1 MVMRPWAT
9 TYTVSNH
16 YLQSATKH
24 SIYIYTIYTVST
36 PSIGNEA
43 VGRELLLELAGLLL
57 TGSEEPRLSR
67 ILATTDL
74 HILVSLNPDGFE
86 RSSEGS
92 CDKNEEGRR
101 NANNVAT
108 HNTKYF
114 AEHKSSEGRH
124 LFEQGKQTTCRD
136 VKIYGSAFAGQ

>member
-1 MVMRPWAT
+1 MQERELLKPMVKLVGNMHGKEGGRREPLST
-9 TYTVSNH
+9 QYLH
-16 YLQSATKH
+16 YLH
-24 SIYIYTIYTVST
+24 SIYALST
-36 PSIGNEA
+36 LSAHYLGNEP

-57 TGSEEPRLSR
+57 TRHQQEPRLAR
-67 ILATTDL
+67 ILDTTDL

-108 HNTKYF
+108 
-114 AEHKSSEGRH
+114 
-124 LFEQGKQTTCRD
+124 
-136 VKIYGSAFAGQ
+136 

>member
-1 MVMRPWAT
+1 MKDRELLKPMVKLVGNMHGNGA
-9 TYTVSNH
+9 VH
-16 YLQSATKH
+16 
-24 SIYIYTIYTVST
+24 IIIYTVST
-36 PSIGNEA
+36 HYLQSIHYLHPVTLSTQYLLYLGNEA

-108 HNTKYF
+108 HNTKY
-114 AEHKSSEGRH
+114 
-124 LFEQGKQTTCRD
+124 
-136 VKIYGSAFAGQ
+136 V

>member
-24 SIYIYTIYTVST
+24 SIYIIYTYTICTVST
-36 PSIGNEA
+36 LSNLGNEA

-101 NANNVAT
+101 NANNVDT
-108 HNTKYF
+108 QY
-114 AEHKSSEGRH
+114 
-124 LFEQGKQTTCRD
+124 
-136 VKIYGSAFAGQ
+136 KIYCRT

>member
-1 MVMRPWAT
+1 MVMRPWTT

-16 YLQSATKH
+16 YIQSATKLN
-24 SIYIYTIYTVST
+24 TVST
-36 PSIGNEA
+36 LSTQYLLHLGNEA

-101 NANNVAT
+101 NANNVDT
-108 HNTKYF
+108 QY
-114 AEHKSSEGRH
+114 
-124 LFEQGKQTTCRD
+124 
-136 VKIYGSAFAGQ
+136 KICLRT